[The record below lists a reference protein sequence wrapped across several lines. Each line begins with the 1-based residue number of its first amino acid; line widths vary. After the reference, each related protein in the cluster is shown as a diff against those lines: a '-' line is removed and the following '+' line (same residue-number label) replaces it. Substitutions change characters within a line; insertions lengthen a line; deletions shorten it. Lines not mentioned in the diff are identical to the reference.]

1 MLFWIGL
8 MAGVGITVLVNWL
21 TRKKAA
27 VRWYEW
33 MLGGLGMISIFATI
47 QHYFGSLRE
56 HEFQSAWMG
65 SLIFGVIG
73 LILLAMV
80 WQLVVRRAKKI

>member
-8 MAGVGITVLVNWL
+8 LAGVVITVLVNWL
-21 TRKKAA
+21 TQRKITI
-27 VRWYEW
+27 RWYEW
-33 MLGGLGMISIFATI
+33 VLGGLGLISIFATV

-56 HEFQSAWMG
+56 HEYQSAWMG

-73 LILLAMV
+73 LILLLVA
-80 WQLVVRRAKKI
+80 WQLVARRAKQS